1 MSDVSKYII
10 FQLNHERFA
19 INIQQVRSIE
29 KMPELTTMP
38 QMPQAMKGIFELRGA
53 ITPVIDLK
61 EKLEMGLA
69 EQTEETRLLV
79 LTIDGKQLGVIV
91 DKATEVVD
99 LNEETIEPPPEMV
112 ANVER
117 EYITGVANQEGQ
129 LIVILDLD
137 RVLDYEEFNVKS

>member
-38 QMPQAMKGIFELRGA
+38 QMPKAMKGIFELRGA

>member
-10 FQLNHERFA
+10 FQINHERFA

-112 ANVER
+112 ASVER

>member
-1 MSDVSKYII
+1 MSEVSKFII

-61 EKLEMGLA
+61 EKLEMGQA
-69 EQTEETRLLV
+69 EYSEETRTLI
-79 LTIDGKQLGVIV
+79 LTIDGNQLGVIV
-91 DKATEVVD
+91 DKATEVVNISD
-99 LNEETIEPPPEMV
+99 DVIEPPPEMV
-112 ANVER
+112 AGVER
-117 EYITGVANQEGQ
+117 EYITGVANQDGQ
-129 LIVILDLD
+129 LIVLLDLD
-137 RVLDYEEFNVKS
+137 RVLNFAEFNVS

>member
-1 MSDVSKYII
+1 MAELTKYII
-10 FQLNHERFA
+10 FEINRERFA

-38 QMPQAMKGIFELRGA
+38 QMPESMKGIFELRGA

-61 EKLEMGLA
+61 EKLNMGQA
-69 EQTEETRLLV
+69 NNDEETRVLI
-79 LTIDGKQLGVIV
+79 LTIDDKPLGVIV

-99 LNEETIEPPPEMV
+99 IDADTIEPPPEMAAGV
-112 ANVER
+112 DR
-117 EYITGVANQEGQ
+117 EYITGVANQEDQ

-137 RVLDYEEFNVKS
+137 RVLYYDDYNVS